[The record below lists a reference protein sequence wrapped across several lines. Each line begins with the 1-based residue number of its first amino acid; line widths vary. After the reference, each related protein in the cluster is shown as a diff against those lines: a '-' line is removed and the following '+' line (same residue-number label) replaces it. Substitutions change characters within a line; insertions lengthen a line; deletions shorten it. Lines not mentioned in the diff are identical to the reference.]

1 VEAGTSGVAGGSVE
15 EVSVMEARWQ
25 ELCDDLGPVKMV
37 LLREPAAGLQAVVVM
52 DNLAAG
58 PAIGGVRMAPD
69 LTVEEVMRLARA
81 MTLKNAAAGLPYGG
95 GKAGICADPAIDRA
109 AKERLV
115 RSFARAIASLTDYIP
130 GPDMGTDEA
139 CMGWIWDEIG
149 RAVGLPRV
157 LGGIPLDAIGATGL
171 GLAAA
176 AEAVQEAGYLRLEGA
191 RVAVQGFGAVGANA
205 ARFLVERGAVLVA
218 ASDSAG
224 AVADPAGLDVAALA
238 AWKAEG
244 GTVGAFGGGESMPRD
259 DLLGVDCD
267 LLIPAARPDV
277 LDAGNAE
284 LVRAAVVLEGANI
297 PATAEAELLLHKRG
311 VLVVPDI
318 IANAGGVICASV
330 EHQGGTQAQA
340 LALAQE
346 KVAANTSQ
354 VLEDAREL
362 GILPREAAEDLAR
375 ARVAEAT
382 SYRRSA

>member
-1 VEAGTSGVAGGSVE
+1 MRR
-15 EVSVMEARWQ
+15 EVPVMEARWG
-25 ELCDDLGPVKMV
+25 ELCDDLGPAKIV
-37 LLREPAAGLQAVVVM
+37 LVREPAAGLEAVVVV

-58 PAIGGVRMAPD
+58 PAIGGVRMAAD

-95 GKAGICADPAIDRA
+95 GKAGICADPATGRA

-115 RSFARAIASLTDYIP
+115 RCFARAIASLTDYVP
-130 GPDMGTDEA
+130 GPDMGTDEV

-149 RAVGLPRV
+149 RAVGLPAV
-157 LGGIPLDAIGATGL
+157 LGGIPLDQIGATGL
-171 GLAAA
+171 GLAAC
-176 AEAVQEAGYLRLEGA
+176 AEAVQAAGYLQLGGA
-191 RVAVQGFGAVGANA
+191 RVAVQGFGAVGRHA

-224 AVADPAGLDVAALA
+224 AVADPEGLEVAALA
-238 AWKAEG
+238 AWKTEG
-244 GTVGAFGGGESMPRD
+244 HSVGRFPGGSPMPRD

-277 LDAGNAE
+277 LDAATAE

-297 PATAEAELLLHKRG
+297 PATGEAESLLHKRG

-330 EHQGGTQAQA
+330 EYRGGTQAQA
-340 LALAQE
+340 LALVQE
-346 KVAANTSQ
+346 QVAANTTQ
-354 VLEDAREL
+354 VLERAREL

-375 ARVAEAT
+375 ARVAEAAG
-382 SYRRSA
+382 YRRSA

>member
-1 VEAGTSGVAGGSVE
+1 MKT
-15 EVSVMEARWQ
+15 RWG
-25 ELCDDLGPVKMV
+25 ELCDDLGPAKIVF
-37 LLREPAAGLQAVVVM
+37 LRERAAGLQAVVVV

-58 PAIGGVRMAPD
+58 PAIGGVRMAVD

-109 AKERLV
+109 GKERLV
-115 RSFARAIASLTDYIP
+115 RSFARAIASLTEYVP

-139 CMGWIWDEIG
+139 CMGWIHDEIG

-157 LGGIPLDAIGATGL
+157 LGGIPLDQVGATGL
-171 GLAAA
+171 GLAAC
-176 AEAVQEAGYLRLEGA
+176 AEAVQAAGDLRLEDA
-191 RVAVQGFGAVGANA
+191 RVAVQGFGAVGGHA

-224 AVADPAGLDVAALA
+224 AVVNPAGLEVAALG

-244 GTVGAFGGGESMPRD
+244 HSVGTFPGGAPMPRD
-259 DLLGVDCD
+259 DLLGMDCD
-267 LLIPAARPDV
+267 LLVPAARPDV

-284 LVRAAVVLEGANI
+284 LVRATVVLEGANI
-297 PATAEAELLLHKRG
+297 PATGEAEQLLHKRG

-330 EHQGGTQAQA
+330 EHRGGTQTQA
-340 LALAQE
+340 LALVQE
-346 KVAANTSQ
+346 KIAANTAQ
-354 VLEDAREL
+354 VLADVREL
-362 GILPREAAEDLAR
+362 GILPRQAAEDLAR
-375 ARVAEAT
+375 ARIAEAT
-382 SYRRSA
+382 SYRRSW